1 VERGYFVLL
10 QPVPLALRSV
20 ASPQL
25 LERGCVNA
33 IAFETIKEQ
42 AGARWPKMRDS
53 VISRLEGLLRHVLG
67 PTDFFAPLTDAAYL
81 VTMPA
86 ADAQEVKIVCLR
98 VAYELHKSLLGRCD
112 LGHIQVSVAKSGG
125 TDLLSL
131 DSLPPEEIASL
142 SERAGIREFSETP
155 YVNEAGMGTGSSVE
169 TSLSYLPVWDTRNE
183 AITTYLC
190 RSRAHRLLEAFAEPV
205 AQQHL
210 SLKDRVQIELEALHA
225 GIAELVRNLRT
236 GQRFLLGI
244 PLSFDMIG
252 TPLGRMELASACR
265 HLLAEHRQYLV
276 FVLTN
281 VPPGVAQ
288 TKLADITNALR
299 PFARSVMATVAPGAR
314 NYAGYEGI
322 GLQAIGLDLPDG
334 ANAAR
339 VEADVARLAI
349 AARTMKLGTFV
360 NGIAAQDTL
369 AIARDT
375 NIRWLSGP
383 AILPLAQKP
392 QAMSRFTIDNLTP
405 DVTGVAAA

>member
-1 VERGYFVLL
+1 M
-10 QPVPLALRSV
+10 PLELRSV

-42 AGARWPKMRDS
+42 AGQRWPRMRDS
-53 VISRLEGLLRHVLG
+53 VISRLEGLLRHALG
-67 PTDFFAPLTDAAYL
+67 PTDFFAPLTDAAYI
-81 VTMPA
+81 VAMPA

-112 LGHIQVSVAKSGG
+112 LGQVQVSVAKSGG
-125 TDLLSL
+125 AELLSL
-131 DSLPPEEIASL
+131 NPLPPEEIASL
-142 SERAGIREFSETP
+142 SERAGIREFSGTP
-155 YVNEAGMGTGSSVE
+155 YLDGLRSESGTDSAIE

-210 SLKDRVQIELEALHA
+210 DLKDHVEVELEALHA
-225 GIAELVRNLRT
+225 GIAELIRSLKT

-314 NYAGYEGI
+314 NYAGYQGI
-322 GLQAIGLDLPDG
+322 GLQAIGLDLPEG
-334 ANAAR
+334 ANAVR
-339 VEADVARLAI
+339 IEADVARLSI
-349 AARTMKLGTFV
+349 AARTLKVGTFV
-360 NGIAAQDTL
+360 NGIANPDTL

-392 QAMSRFTIDNLTP
+392 QAMSRFTWDNLTP